1 MRQTAAMPH
10 LHTHFLATCFSAGL
24 LVATVAPNA
33 VAQPVIDWVTPP
45 VWMQTQTENT
55 SALPGTTLIRQTW
68 ISTGRGGKAMIR
80 LGGEQVEINENSL
93 WEWAG
98 QNDGSTGNAVQGGM
112 RVSTAAARSP
122 AAADAPSADQPIR
135 LHQNAPWAL
144 VLDAGKDQGGAEGL
158 VNFLRNSGYPV
169 SEAQR
174 IKRFFGDKW
183 QIWLSGFISGEQ
195 ATSMGNG
202 LVALAPGILG
212 AVARRVAAEELAA
225 AVVAASIP
233 VLADHADTGAPTGSV
248 TSVKPAEEA
257 PEEVRSPVTSPSTR
271 APAGRR

>member
-1 MRQTAAMPH
+1 MPH
-10 LHTHFLATCFSAGL
+10 SHTHFLAACFSAGL
-24 LVATVAPNA
+24 LAVTGASNA

-45 VWMQTQTENT
+45 VWMQTQTENS
-55 SALPGTTLIRQTW
+55 SALPGTALTKQAW

-112 RVSTAAARSP
+112 RVSTVVTRSTSAAE
-122 AAADAPSADQPIR
+122 APSADQPIR
-135 LHQNAPWAL
+135 LHQNAPWML
-144 VLDAGKDQGGAEGL
+144 VLDVGKDQSGAEGL

-183 QIWLSGFISGEQ
+183 QIWVNGFMSSEA
-195 ATSMGNG
+195 ATSMGNS

-212 AVARRVAAEELAA
+212 ATAQRVAAEEPA
-225 AVVAASIP
+225 AVVAAP
-233 VLADHADTGAPTGSV
+233 VAAADHADAGAPAVSV
-248 TSVKPAEEA
+248 TPVKPAEAA
-257 PEEVRSPVTSPSTR
+257 PEDAPSPVASPSTR
-271 APAGRR
+271 PPGGRR